1 MCPSPPRPTTPT
13 FCPLPTFQ
21 CRSGEYVVMPAQ
33 SSGATPA
40 RSRPLGT
47 FNTYFSSTTIA
58 VEYPPYVTP
67 PRILSSPLY
76 VSVKPFS
83 QYCSSPALQA
93 EHCRQESTIHPTAAM
108 RSEERRV
115 GKECRSRW

>member
-76 VSVKPFS
+76 VSVKPF
-83 QYCSSPALQA
+83 QNTAPHLP
-93 EHCRQESTIHPTAAM
+93 CRPSIARRNPPNHQPLRIHPSSTF
-108 RSEERRV
+108 S
-115 GKECRSRW
+115 